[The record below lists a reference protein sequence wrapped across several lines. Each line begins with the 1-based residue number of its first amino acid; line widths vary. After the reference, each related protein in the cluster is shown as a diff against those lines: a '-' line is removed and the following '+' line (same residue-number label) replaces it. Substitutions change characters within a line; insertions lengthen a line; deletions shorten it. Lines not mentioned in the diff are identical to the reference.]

1 MSANLQTSITPLLT
15 HLQQAAALSADEI
28 QFLENE
34 VTILHAR
41 KNDQLLEAGAVSS
54 AFYFILEG
62 CVRLYYTA
70 EAEEKTAF
78 FYTEGMFVSSYES
91 FTKQVPAK
99 HNLQCVEDCSLAV
112 FTTESAMRLLQ
123 YSPRFELLA
132 RIAME
137 EELSIYQEIISSFV
151 TLNAEQRYIRLLET
165 NPALLQRIPQHQIA
179 TYLGVTAETL
189 SRIRK
194 RITGR

>member
-1 MSANLQTSITPLLT
+1 MKTDNQPSLTPLITYLE
-15 HLQQAAALSADEI
+15 QSVSLSADEKR
-28 QFLENE
+28 FLEGE
-34 VTILHAR
+34 VEVLLVN
-41 KNDQLLEAGAVSS
+41 KNQSLLELGQISK

-62 CVRLYYTA
+62 CVRLYYSVD
-70 EAEEKTAF
+70 AEEKTAF

-99 HNLQCVEDCSLAV
+99 HSLECVEDCTLAV
-112 FTTESAMRLLQ
+112 FTLESAQRLLEH
-123 YSPRFELLA
+123 SPRFELLA

-151 TLNAEQRYIRLLET
+151 TLNAEQRYTRLLET
-165 NPALLQRIPQHQIA
+165 NPSLLQRIPQHQIA

-194 RITGR
+194 RITSK